1 MALSDSTLASGL
13 EALVPVDDEADA
25 IQAIV
30 DAWSAYFAESTV
42 NGVTATPGSFDAG
55 LSAMQ
60 SAMVGISADGAGS
73 ASLVAGVTAF
83 WSAIASLATSIW
95 ITAPVVLVSPIVPPA
110 GLAALQAALEAAFV
124 ANTAGSASLADSAAT
139 VALALHTNGGL
150 GALVPGSVPPTPPA
164 PLPIL

>member
-30 DAWSAYFAESTV
+30 DAWDSYFAESSV
-42 NGVTATPGSFDAG
+42 NGITATPGSYAAG

-60 SAMVGISADGAGS
+60 SALTGISATGAGS
-73 ASLVAGVTAF
+73 AILTAGVTAF
-83 WSAIASLATSIW
+83 WAAIAGLATTIW
-95 ITAPVVLVSPIVPPA
+95 VTAPIVLVPPIVPPV
-110 GLAALQAALEAAFV
+110 GLAALPVALEAAFA
-124 ANTAGSASLADSAAT
+124 ANTSGSSSLADSAAT

-150 GALVPGSVPPTPPA
+150 GALVPGSVPPVPPA

>member
-42 NGVTATPGSFDAG
+42 AGIQATPGSFDAG

-60 SAMVGISADGAGS
+60 SALTGISATGAGS
-73 ASLVAGVTAF
+73 VVLTAGITAF
-83 WSAIASLATSIW
+83 WTAIAGLATSIW
-95 ITAPVVLVSPIVPPA
+95 ITAPIVLVPPIVPPV
-110 GLAALQAALEAAFV
+110 GLAALPAALEAAFA
-124 ANTAGSASLADSAAT
+124 ANTSGSASLADSAAT

>member
-1 MALSDSTLASGL
+1 MALSDSTLTSGL
-13 EALVPVDDEADA
+13 EALVPVDAEADA

-95 ITAPVVLVSPIVPPA
+95 ITAPVVLVPPIVPPV
-110 GLAALQAALEAAFV
+110 GLAALQAALEAAFA
-124 ANTAGSASLADSAAT
+124 ANTSGSASLADSAAT

>member
-1 MALSDSTLASGL
+1 MALSDSTLTSGL
-13 EALVPVDDEADA
+13 EALVPVDAEADA

-95 ITAPVVLVSPIVPPA
+95 ITAPVVLVPPIVPPV
-110 GLAALQAALEAAFV
+110 GLAALQAALEAAFA
-124 ANTAGSASLADSAAT
+124 ANTSGSASLADSAAT
-139 VALALHTNGGL
+139 VALALHTNDGL

>member
-30 DAWSAYFAESTV
+30 DAWDSYFAESRV
-42 NGVTATPGSFDAG
+42 NGITATPGSYAAG

-60 SAMVGISADGAGS
+60 SALTGISATGAGS
-73 ASLVAGVTAF
+73 AILTAGVTAF
-83 WSAIASLATSIW
+83 WAAIAGLATTIW
-95 ITAPVVLVSPIVPPA
+95 VTAPIVLVPPIVPPV
-110 GLAALQAALEAAFV
+110 GLAALPVALEAAFA
-124 ANTAGSASLADSAAT
+124 ANTSGSSSLADSAAT

-150 GALVPGSVPPTPPA
+150 GALVPGSVPPVPPA